1 MTDPETA
8 MPVYDRREH
17 YEVEKA
23 LAAQVRIASRDER
36 RRLYGTLYNQL
47 FQRLPQHPQLA
58 RKASAEGTREAL
70 ALQLPFLKRFV
81 NRNTVFVEVGAGDCA
96 VSFAVAPLVSE
107 VYAIDVSSEVT
118 DGVAIPPNFRLVL
131 SDGCEI
137 PVAPNSADL
146 VYSNQLMEH
155 LHPDDA
161 LDQLVDILRVLKPGG
176 SYICVTPN
184 RLNGPHDVS
193 RGFDPVATGFHLR
206 EYTNTELARL
216 LRTVGFRRVRKY
228 LRFRGSFVAI
238 PLPVVGLVEA
248 ALEYL
253 PRELRSTITQLTPL
267 PQLLNV
273 RLVATK

>member
-1 MTDPETA
+1 
-8 MPVYDRREH
+8 
-17 YEVEKA
+17 
-23 LAAQVRIASRDER
+23 
-36 RRLYGTLYNQL
+36 
-47 FQRLPQHPQLA
+47 
-58 RKASAEGTREAL
+58 
-70 ALQLPFLKRFV
+70 
-81 NRNTVFVEVGAGDCA
+81 VFIEVGAGDCA
-96 VSFAVAPLVSE
+96 LSFAVAPHVSK

-118 DGVAIPPNFRLVL
+118 DGVSFPPNFRLVL

-161 LDQLVDILRVLKPGG
+161 LEQLVNILGVLRSGG

-184 RLNGPHDVS
+184 RLDGPHDVS
-193 RGFDPVATGFHLR
+193 RGFDSVATGFHLR
-206 EYTNTELARL
+206 EYTNRELARL
-216 LRTVGFRRVRKY
+216 LRRVGFRRVRKY

-238 PLPVVGLVEA
+238 PLPMVAFVEA
-248 ALEYL
+248 VLELL
-253 PRELRSTITQLTPL
+253 PRRLRSTITQVTPL